1 MAHQEDTQRSP
12 KQYSDNEKQQIEQQ
26 GADELA
32 RGRRGDDARANPE
45 KQQENRRQIGVDEDH
60 KTEKMKKEHRGTFP

>member
-12 KQYSDNEKQQIEQQ
+12 KHYHENEQQQIQEQ

-32 RGRRGDDARANPE
+32 PPRAGQDARAEPE
-45 KQQENRRQIGVDEDH
+45 KQQENRRRIGVSDDH
-60 KTEKMKKEHRGTFP
+60 KTEKMEKERRGTFP